1 MVRLLMVE
9 GGSTGQGPALSEVLG
24 RCRHSEPWVHYLL
37 PHREGWRREV
47 WIRETAHRDP
57 VDVGVFVALPEHVA
71 AAIRA
76 EVKADLEA
84 AIGVTLINLVV
95 AFDPNS
101 AFRISAAGMDD
112 SLGAALTRSTM
123 THIHSL
129 GFARGGY
136 PKRAA
141 MPDNE
146 IGLGTRTTSK
156 MPCSVAASKAH

>member
-1 MVRLLMVE
+1 VPRS
-9 GGSTGQGPALSEVLG
+9 G
-24 RCRHSEPWVHYLL
+24 
-37 PHREGWRREV
+37 
-47 WIRETAHRDP
+47 
-57 VDVGVFVALPEHVA
+57 A
-71 AAIRA
+71 AVIRA
-76 EVKADLEA
+76 ETKADLEA
-84 AIGVTLINLVV
+84 VIRVSLMNLVV
-95 AFDPNS
+95 ALDPNL